1 MVFRL
6 TNFQAASNMTMSGGT
21 LRSAPLRIRQP
32 MHEFLPGLSQL
43 KPPPM
48 HRVEQ
53 RFDPDHIA
61 DVPAAVRDAL
71 AGDAGAAIPPGSK
84 VAVAVGSRG
93 IAALPVLV
101 RTLCEA
107 LKQHGVEVFIVPAMG
122 SHGGATAEG
131 QVGILKHLGVTEA
144 AMGVPIR
151 SSMEVRPIGCVIS
164 THGNTV
170 ELAMDAI
177 AHDEADCVI
186 PIVRVKPHTG
196 FKGRVESGI
205 CKMLAIGLGKHVG
218 CSRLHREGM
227 EVFDHLIPAAGQLV
241 LDTGKVP
248 FALTVVENAYERI
261 ARVEA
266 VPAVGAIEREAEL
279 LVLAKQHMAK
289 LLLPRIDVLVVE
301 EVGKNISGVG
311 MDANVTGR
319 GELGGPLK
327 GFDGPEIV
335 RIVVLSL
342 TPETDGNAHGIGLAD
357 IITQA
362 TFDDIDRRKSWTNT
376 LTAGSVGCGKMPI
389 ALPTEDQAVMAAASC
404 VPGVSAEESRI
415 VRIRNTLSLTD
426 IAVSPALLDTVAATE
441 GCEYVGPW
449 DGTWRDTS

>member
-1 MVFRL
+1 
-6 TNFQAASNMTMSGGT
+6 
-21 LRSAPLRIRQP
+21 

-53 RFDPDHIA
+53 RFDTEHVA
-61 DVPAAVRDAL
+61 DVAAAVRQAL
-71 AGDAGAAIPPGSK
+71 AHGPEEAIQPGTK

-93 IAALPVLV
+93 IADLPVLV
-101 RTLCEA
+101 RTLCDG
-107 LKQHGVEVFIVPAMG
+107 LKQRGAEVFIVPSMG
-122 SHGGATAEG
+122 SHGGATADG
-131 QVGILKHLGVTEA
+131 QVGTLEHLGVTESSA
-144 AMGVPIR
+144 GVPIR
-151 SSMEVRPIGCVIS
+151 SSMEVRPIGRVTS

-170 ELAMDAI
+170 ELTMDAI
-177 AHDEADCVI
+177 AHDEADL
-186 PIVRVKPHTG
+186 IVPVARIKPHTG

-205 CKMLAIGLGKHVG
+205 SKMITIGLGKHVG

-227 EVFDHLIPAAGQLV
+227 EVFDHLIPTAGQVV
-241 LDTGKVP
+241 LDTGKVA
-248 FALTVVENAYERI
+248 FALAVVENAYEQI

-266 VPAVGAIEREAEL
+266 VPAAGAIDREAEL
-279 LVLAKQHMAK
+279 LLIAKARMAR
-289 LLLPRIDVLVVE
+289 LLMPRIDVLVVD

-327 GFDGPEIV
+327 DFDGPQIV

-362 TFDDIDRRKSWTNT
+362 TFDQINRRMSWTNT
-376 LTAGSVGCGKMPI
+376 LTAGSVGCGKLPI
-389 ALPTEDQAVMAAASC
+389 ALPTEEAAIMAAASC
-404 VPGVSAEESRI
+404 VPGVPAEQARI

-426 IAVSPALLDTVAATE
+426 IAVSPSLIETVAATE
-441 GCEYVGPW
+441 GCDVAGPW
-449 DGTWRDTS
+449 DGTWHDAD